1 MVDALPEGYRQDDL
15 GPQAT
20 WLYRTLRAAEM
31 AGLDARD
38 VIHAAVDARD
48 LAGSRNVAA
57 VLDARMRKITGPLVP
72 IPGKPWT
79 DRLRRFA
86 DPQIAHYERAL
97 RCAMDER
104 AGRLGLHAI
113 ETSPDW
119 AVRALGPIPEDFGE
133 RLEWIARA
141 ARIAT
146 YRELYGIDDPHN
158 VIGPEPTGN
167 APEMRA
173 AWHDAFAAMG
183 RTHTVDVRTLP
194 DKSLEHTRASYRSET
209 GWAPPHVGRQ
219 LRDVRLGAETMRMKA
234 IRADAEARGARD
246 QAVAV
251 RHAAAAKQ
259 ARALE
264 AQHREHEALLSQVMD
279 ERNLWD
285 KLSEG
290 GRRLAV
296 QADAELRR
304 RHPEHKIPALQ
315 SAEPAVPDQ
324 PLAQP
329 GWLADLEEQR
339 RVFREEYEA
348 RQNVTAP
355 AEEPDEPALGEAWPG
370 WHRWDGAM
378 LQPPKPEIRPAEP
391 VLQAAH
397 HRQAQYEAELEGV

>member
-1 MVDALPEGYRQDDL
+1 MDALPEGYRQEDS

-31 AGLDARD
+31 AGRDAHE
-38 VIHAAVDARD
+38 VIHAAVNSRD

-57 VLDARMRKITGPLVP
+57 VLDARMRKMVDPLVP

-79 DRLRRFA
+79 DRPRRFA
-86 DPQIAHYERAL
+86 DPPIARYERAL
-97 RCAMDER
+97 RHAMDER
-104 AGRLGLHAI
+104 AGRLGLHAM
-113 ETSPDW
+113 ETSPEW
-119 AVRALGPIPEDFGE
+119 AIRALGPVPENFGE
-133 RLEWIARA
+133 RLEWMTRA

-167 APEMRA
+167 PPEMRA
-173 AWHDAFAAMG
+173 AWHDAFAATG
-183 RTHTVDVRTLP
+183 RTHTADVRTLP
-194 DKSLEHTRASYRSET
+194 DKSLEHMRASYKSET

-219 LRDVRLGAETMRMKA
+219 LCEVRLGAETMRLKA
-234 IRADAEARGARD
+234 IRAAAEARGARD

-290 GRRLAV
+290 GRRVAV

-304 RHPEHKIPALQ
+304 RHPDHKIPALE
-315 SAEPAVPDQ
+315 S
-324 PLAQP
+324 
-329 GWLADLEEQR
+329 
-339 RVFREEYEA
+339 
-348 RQNVTAP
+348 
-355 AEEPDEPALGEAWPG
+355 
-370 WHRWDGAM
+370 
-378 LQPPKPEIRPAEP
+378 
-391 VLQAAH
+391 
-397 HRQAQYEAELEGV
+397 